1 MSESGRYGDLFHFCG
16 VVNIPLPYFSPG
28 DPFTMNRLPLRAQYD
43 LMVKA

>member
-1 MSESGRYGDLFHFCG
+1 MSESGRYGDLFLFWG
-16 VVNIPLPYFSPG
+16 VVDNSLPYFSPG